1 MCMSKQTLLNFF
13 PFVWILTVGLCYF
26 ILIAFTLFFL
36 PLLHITCWHQL
47 QMEMMFH
54 QFGNYRILINKIF
67 PMELV
72 FGEVFLLSSIV
83 SSRGETNLSHCSV
96 HIGSRWEQK
105 PVAYPHSSSSSP
117 PPQNKPLT
125 SGVRAAQ
132 MGLFWYI
139 SQIEITSRLH
149 KFVFGED
156 GHAFLH
162 SNEGLHQSALPQCP
176 PKLHFFI
183 HD

>member
-1 MCMSKQTLLNFF
+1 MSKQTLLKFF

-26 ILIAFTLFFL
+26 ILIAFTLFFFAASSHNLLAPATNGNDVPPVWKL
-36 PLLHITCWHQL
+36 PHI
-47 QMEMMFH
+47 E
-54 QFGNYRILINKIF
+54 KIKFF

-72 FGEVFLLSSIV
+72 FGEFFLLSFIV
-83 SSRGETNLSHCSV
+83 SSSLETNLSRCSV
-96 HIGSRWEQK
+96 HIGSWWEQK
-105 PVAYPHSSSSSP
+105 PVPYPHSSSP

-162 SNEGLHQSALPQCP
+162 SNEGPHQSALPQCP

>member
-1 MCMSKQTLLNFF
+1 MCMSKQTLLNCF

-26 ILIAFTLFFL
+26 ILIAFTLYFL

-47 QMEMMFH
+47 QMEMMFQ

-72 FGEVFLLSSIV
+72 FLEKSFFCLSLFHPG
-83 SSRGETNLSHCSV
+83 GETNLTRCSV

-105 PVAYPHSSSSSP
+105 PVAYPHSSSP

-149 KFVFGED
+149 KFVLGED